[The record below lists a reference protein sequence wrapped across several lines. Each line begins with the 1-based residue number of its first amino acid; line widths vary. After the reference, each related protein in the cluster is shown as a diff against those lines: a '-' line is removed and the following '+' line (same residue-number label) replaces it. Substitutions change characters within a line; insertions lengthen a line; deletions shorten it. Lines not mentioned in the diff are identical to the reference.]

1 MSSRVPVGTRVE
13 QPRLIC
19 LMYHRF
25 VKEDT
30 FTLLG
35 EDRRRFA
42 VGDEGFRAQ
51 LEGLLRS
58 GVRFIRLEELRELLN
73 GGRMLQCHEALIT
86 IDDGCVSA
94 YTLAVPVLQAL
105 GLPACFCVTAQE
117 DAPAFSSEV
126 IGEARMTDRMISD
139 LARTDLYSVASH
151 GLTHRPLRSLSDAE
165 LGVELRRSRE
175 ILEKL
180 TDRKVDALATPGGW
194 HDGRVARLAKAAG
207 YSLVFNSRAACVS
220 AKTDSLA
227 IPRINVRG
235 SATASELASLFSG
248 SSLLKR
254 QAASVLKS
262 LPGRILGPKLWL
274 PIRSALLK
282 TLPRRVTGRG
292 LIWLG
297 IGGSLLGGV
306 IQAA

>member
-1 MSSRVPVGTRVE
+1 MSSRGAVGYRAR

-25 VKEDT
+25 VKEDE
-30 FTLLG
+30 FARLG

-51 LEGLLRS
+51 LEGLLRG
-58 GVRFIRLEELRELLN
+58 GVRFIRLDELRELLH
-73 GGRMLQCHEALIT
+73 GGRELQCHEALIT

-105 GLPACFCVTAQE
+105 GLPACFCITAQE
-117 DAPAFSSEV
+117 DAPAFSNEV

-139 LARTDLYSVASH
+139 LARTDRYSVASH
-151 GLTHRPLRSLSDAE
+151 GLTHRPFRSLSDSE
-165 LGVELRRSRE
+165 LRVELTRSRE

-180 TDRKVDALATPGGW
+180 TDRKVDALAAPGGW

-207 YSLVFNSRAACVS
+207 YDLVFNSRVACVG

-235 SATASELASLFSG
+235 STTASELASIYSG
-248 SSLLKR
+248 SSLLRR
-254 QAASVLKS
+254 QAASVLKT
-262 LPGRILGPKLWL
+262 LPGRILGPSLWL

-282 TLPRRVTGRG
+282 VLPRRVTGRG
-292 LIWLG
+292 LLWLG
-297 IGGSLLGGV
+297 IGGSVLGGV
-306 IQAA
+306 IQAL